1 MVYIK
6 ILKIKIKKKKKK
18 KNKKKKKKKNPDL
31 SVKYMDQYNSF
42 IYLFL

>member
-18 KNKKKKKKKNPDL
+18 KIKKKKKKNPDL

>member
-18 KNKKKKKKKNPDL
+18 KLKKKKKKNPDL